1 VSDPTEIPA
10 PSTAPSTAQS
20 LAHRYGTGRKRGR
33 RVGLACGGLLVAA
46 LLGWA
51 IWAAASQ
58 GKDPVQVDVAS
69 YQVVGTHE
77 IQVKLAPHFRDAD
90 AHGSC
95 LVRATAEDHTVVGE
109 LNITADQ
116 VRAAEGTWIP
126 IRTERRATTATLVR
140 CTD

>member
-1 VSDPTEIPA
+1 VSDPTEIPT
-10 PSTAPSTAQS
+10 PSTAPS
-20 LAHRYGTGRKRGR
+20 LAHRYGTDRRRGR
-33 RVGLACGGLLVAA
+33 VAGLAAGGVLVAA

-51 IWAAASQ
+51 IWAATSE
-58 GKDPVQVDVAS
+58 GPDPLEVDVAS

-77 IQVKLAPHFRDAD
+77 IRVKLAAHFRDAD
-90 AHGSC
+90 TGGSC

-109 LNITADQ
+109 LNLTADQ
-116 VRAAEGTWIP
+116 LRAAQGTWIP

>member
-1 VSDPTEIPA
+1 MSDPTEIPA
-10 PSTAPSTAQS
+10 RSATQS
-20 LAHRYGTGRKRGR
+20 LAHRYGTDRRRGR
-33 RVGLACGGLLVAA
+33 RLGLVAGGVLGAA

-58 GKDPVQVDVAS
+58 GGDPLTVDVTS

-77 IQVKLAPHFRDAD
+77 IRVKLAPHFHDAD
-90 AHGSC
+90 SGGTC

-109 LNITADQ
+109 LNLTTAQ
-116 VRAAEGTWIP
+116 LRAAEGTWIA

>member
-10 PSTAPSTAQS
+10 PSPAPS
-20 LAHRYGTGRKRGR
+20 LAHRYGTDRHRGR
-33 RVGLACGGLLVAA
+33 VTGLAAGGVLVAA

-58 GKDPVQVDVAS
+58 GRDAIEADVTS
-69 YQVVGTHE
+69 YQVVSSHE
-77 IQVKLAPHFRDAD
+77 TQVKLAVHFRNAD
-90 AHGSC
+90 STGSC
-95 LVRATAEDHTVVGE
+95 LVRATAQDHTVVGE
-109 LNITADQ
+109 LTLTADQ
-116 VRAAEGTWIP
+116 LRASQGTWIP

>member
-1 VSDPTEIPA
+1 MSDPTEISA
-10 PSTAPSTAQS
+10 PT
-20 LAHRYGTGRKRGR
+20 LADRYGTDRSRGR
-33 RVGLACGGLLVAA
+33 RLGLVAGGVLVAA

-58 GKDPVQVDVAS
+58 GTQPLTADLTS

-77 IQVKLAPHFRDAD
+77 IRVKLAPHFRDAD
-90 AHGSC
+90 TGGTC

-109 LNITADQ
+109 LNLT
-116 VRAAEGTWIP
+116 AAELRAEQGAWIP

>member
-10 PSTAPSTAQS
+10 PSTDPSADS
-20 LAHRYGTGRKRGR
+20 LAHRYGRDRRRGR
-33 RVGLACGGLLVAA
+33 VAGLAAGGVLVAL

-58 GKDPVQVDVAS
+58 DEDPLQVDVTS

-77 IQVKLAPHFRDAD
+77 IRVKLAAHFRDAD
-90 AHGSC
+90 TGGTC
-95 LVRATAEDHTVVGE
+95 LVRATAQDHTVVGE
-109 LNITADQ
+109 VNLTADQ
-116 VRAAEGTWIP
+116 LREAQGTWIP